1 MEWRPEP
8 MRITI
13 AHTKGRQQMIQMV
26 DRAFDDVFKGLAQ
39 GPIAPIAITD
49 QHKAWQGNKMTFS
62 LVAKMGFI
70 RNPVSGTV
78 EVTDSDVTLDADIG
92 MLSKLIPGEKIQTA
106 LETRLRKL
114 LA

>member
-1 MEWRPEP
+1 MEWAPEP

-26 DRAFDDVFKGLAQ
+26 DRAFDDAFRGLAL
-39 GPIAPIAITD
+39 APIAITD
-49 QHKAWQGNKMTFS
+49 QHKNWEGNIMTFS
-62 LVAKMGFI
+62 LMAKMGFI

-78 EVTDSDVTLDADIG
+78 EVTDRDVTLEADVG
-92 MLSKLIPGEKIQTA
+92 MLSKLFPGEKIQTA
-106 LETRLRKL
+106 LETRLRKF

>member
-1 MEWRPEP
+1 

-13 AHTKGRQQMIQMV
+13 AHTKDRQQMIQMV
-26 DRAFDDVFKGLAQ
+26 DRAFDDVFRGLVQ
-39 GPIAPIAITD
+39 GPIAITD
-49 QHKAWQGNKMTFS
+49 QHKAWQGNLMTFS
-62 LVAKMGFI
+62 LTARMGFI

-78 EVTDSDVTLDADIG
+78 EVTDHDLTLDADIG
-92 MLSKLIPGEKIQTA
+92 FLSKLIPSEKIQTT

>member
-1 MEWRPEP
+1 

-26 DRAFDDVFKGLAQ
+26 ERAFDEVFKGVAQ
-39 GPIAPIAITD
+39 GPIAITD
-49 QHKAWQGNKMTFS
+49 QQKAWQGNVMTFS
-62 LVAKMGFI
+62 LTAKMGFI

-78 EVTDSDVTLDADIG
+78 EVTDRDVTLDADIG
-92 MLSKLIPGEKIQTA
+92 MLSKLIPIEKIHTA

-114 LA
+114 LV

>member
-1 MEWRPEP
+1 

-13 AHTKGRQQMIQMV
+13 AHNKDRQQMIQMV
-26 DRAFDDVFKGLAQ
+26 DRAFNDVFSGIVQ
-39 GPIAPIAITD
+39 GPIAITN
-49 QHKAWQGNKMTFS
+49 QQKSWQGSVMTFS

-70 RNPVSGTV
+70 KNPVSGTV
-78 EVTDSDVTLDADIG
+78 EVTDRDVTLDADIG
-92 MLSKLIPGEKIQTA
+92 MLSKLFPAEKMQTT

>member
-1 MEWRPEP
+1 MEWVPEP

-26 DRAFDDVFKGLAQ
+26 DRAFDDAFRGLAL
-39 GPIAPIAITD
+39 APISITD
-49 QHKAWQGNKMTFS
+49 QHKAWQGNVMTFS

-78 EVTDSDVTLDADIG
+78 VVTDRDITLEADLG
-92 MLSKLIPGEKIQTA
+92 MLNKLIPSEKIQTA